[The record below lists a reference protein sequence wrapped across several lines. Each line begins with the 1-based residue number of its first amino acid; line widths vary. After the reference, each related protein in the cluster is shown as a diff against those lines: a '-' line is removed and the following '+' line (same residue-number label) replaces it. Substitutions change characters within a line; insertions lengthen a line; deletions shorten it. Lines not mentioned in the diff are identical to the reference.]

1 MVAPAVHRVFGSD
14 VASPA
19 CVQPFAFDEKK
30 ESRVFKPHGQSR
42 SDAKIRPWFPR
53 GIPVI
58 GEGAHAHDPGCR
70 RSLHEHYSARLSFT
84 RRSVD
89 FAFDRGLAE
98 LHSAPVARV
107 RQTNR
112 GAHDAGPVA
121 RFNQTRRARPAPDPE
136 RVRQSRLY
144 RQGARHG
151 AGHDQEP
158 GGTKSRVKP
167 PETDP
172 AFEVSLRPPMF
183 SEFTGQVKVCERLEL
198 LVEAAKKRGDVLEH
212 ILLSGP
218 PGLGKTTLA
227 NIIANAMGVNVKN
240 TSGPVI
246 EKAGELAGLLTSLE
260 RGDVLFIAEIHRL
273 QPTIEEYLYPAME
286 DYRLDI
292 IIDQGPQARSLR
304 LQLPKFTL
312 VGATTRAGMVSAPLR
327 SRFGMTARLDYY
339 AAEEMQRIIIRSAR
353 LLGVE
358 IDPAGAAEIAARAR
372 GTPRTANNL
381 LRWVRDYVQVKAE
394 GKITAQLA
402 DRALAMLEIDRDGF
416 DQWDK
421 RIIEALIHKFNG
433 GPVGLNSLAVAI
445 GEEAGTIEEVNE
457 PYLIMEG
464 YIKSKPQR
472 RVATANAYHK
482 LGLKPPASAQA
493 ELL

>member
-1 MVAPAVHRVFGSD
+1 MNPI
-14 VASPA
+14 PL
-19 CVQPFAFDEKK
+19 QPLE
-30 ESRVFKPHGQSR
+30 
-42 SDAKIRPWFPR
+42 
-53 GIPVI
+53 
-58 GEGAHAHDPGCR
+58 
-70 RSLHEHYSARLSFT
+70 
-84 RRSVD
+84 
-89 FAFDRGLAE
+89 
-98 LHSAPVARV
+98 
-107 RQTNR
+107 
-112 GAHDAGPVA
+112 
-121 RFNQTRRARPAPDPE
+121 PDP
-136 RVRQSRLY
+136 S
-144 RQGARHG
+144 
-151 AGHDQEP
+151 
-158 GGTKSRVKP
+158 
-167 PETDP
+167 
-172 AFEVSLRPPMF
+172 FEVSLRPPMF
-183 SEFTGQVKVCERLEL
+183 SEFTGQVKVCERLAV

-227 NIIANAMGVNVKN
+227 HIIANAMGVNVKN

-260 RGDVLFIAEIHRL
+260 KGDVLFIDEIHRL

-312 VGATTRAGMVSAPLR
+312 IGATTRAGMVSAPLR

-339 AAEEMQRIIIRSAR
+339 TAEEMHRIIVRSAG

-358 IDPAGAAEIAARAR
+358 IDDTGASEIAARCR

-381 LRWVRDYVQVKAE
+381 LRWVRDFAQVRAD
-394 GKITAQLA
+394 GKITADVA
-402 DRALAMLEIDRDGF
+402 DRALTMLEIDRDGF

-445 GEEAGTIEEVNE
+445 GEEAGTLEEVNE

-464 YIKSKPQR
+464 YIKRTPQG
-472 RVATANAYHK
+472 RVALPHAYRK
-482 LGLKPPASAQA
+482 LGLKPPAGAQSD
-493 ELL
+493 LFG